1 MIDTTLCGFVRR
13 IEKDI
18 FFKSFFAFSF
28 LFSFFWGGG
37 LDKHGKSKIA
47 QRGAMLELLVTSWM
61 KVSRESR
68 RTCQEFIYVME
79 GIIFELS
86 INVDQEF

>member
-1 MIDTTLCGFVRR
+1 M
-13 IEKDI
+13 
-18 FFKSFFAFSF
+18 
-28 LFSFFWGGG
+28 
-37 LDKHGKSKIA
+37 DKHGKSKIA